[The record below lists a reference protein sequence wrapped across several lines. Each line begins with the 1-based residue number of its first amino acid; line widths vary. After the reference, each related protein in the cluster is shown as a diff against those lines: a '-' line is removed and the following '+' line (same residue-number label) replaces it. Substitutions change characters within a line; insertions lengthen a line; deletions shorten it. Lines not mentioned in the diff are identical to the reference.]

1 MIQYILPAYVGVSSF
16 SGTKIKEAAAS
27 FIVSWY
33 FSDYDYFDVF
43 YLKFGHLFYIK
54 KICKISHIF
63 CRAVKSF
70 VHYRTFDCRTFVA
83 TDFDH
88 SIQLTAK

>member
-54 KICKISHIF
+54 KYVKYHIF
-63 CRAVKSF
+63 
-70 VHYRTFDCRTFVA
+70 FVA
-83 TDFDH
+83 LLNHLSTTEH
-88 SIQLTAK
+88 LIAALLWQLISITAYN